1 MQKPNQPVL
10 TNAGRQMLN
19 DVAGSKGKI
28 TYTRAVMY
36 GQDLSSMTIDQLRDL
51 TTINDSKLETK
62 IGVSDIKLETV
73 TIIASFSNATVMQD
87 TTYSAIGW
95 YASTTV
101 DSAEKLIAVIPYQQP
116 QTLIAGSNGKATA
129 STDIQLLI
137 HIDDDVNVELKP
149 IEEGL
154 ISEAELKNVLT
165 LLSSKGLLY
174 LGDEI
179 TDATY
184 QADVNCFDKIS
195 NTSIKHINL
204 KNITYSI
211 PFPDN
216 QALFMGFVKGGW
228 LLTIADNNSKRFQIL
243 LDTDDNNGKDSIN
256 SIFTRTYTTQSD
268 GTFKYGNWSKIL
280 NRETL
285 FGEFPRYLY
294 FGDPDDANDALYGGS
309 VGWNVDGVNGKGT
322 LLNLYWLLELFGY
335 DGKFFGKSDYEGIQT
350 GLYEQLFISHAK
362 LMEILAPYGKVKSV
376 NGTQPD
382 EDGNVTLDIKGD
394 IDKEIDDKRPTSLNF
409 GTVEN
414 GQTFVNVSY
423 PDNQFQ
429 LAKHNKSLYLDPVSF
444 IDSLTYKDKMSDN
457 LLVSHAQLIKALSE
471 KVSKEDLNNAPF
483 VKTASSTPVTLNPG
497 MTSTG
502 KTLIYKSPTGNP
514 TDDVYLATEN
524 DLNQKVDKSS
534 VYSKAETNTA
544 IEKAKPTNIA
554 FNTTGSETDRMGD
567 LVPIKYDFNNIPHI
581 NLIPLAKNLTEV
593 LLDHPELVH
602 AIGLDTKADKSNVYS
617 KDEAIKTFGKV
628 KTVNNINPD
637 NNGNIYL
644 NAENITNAV
653 RGTSRSKKQLEINPS
668 VTIGSDRKGYMIRD
682 GSDSFNLA
690 STNDLDNK
698 ISKYVINYESDL
710 SKYNLTDLNSLLRI
724 PEGIYVC
731 GNGSALFHSIQNIP
745 SGLNPSQ
752 DMVIKIMDLEDPSKT
767 QIQVIDVLTN
777 TEIDTYKRKM
787 YMNGNTWTS
796 TSWYKFSGT
805 KVD

>member
-28 TYTRAVMY
+28 TYTKAVMY

-101 DSAEKLIAVIPYQQP
+101 DSTEKLIAVIPYQQP

-137 HIDDDVNVELKP
+137 RIGDDVNVELKP

-154 ISEAELKNVLT
+154 ISEAELKNALT

-179 TDATY
+179 TDSTY
-184 QADVNCFDKIS
+184 QADANCFDKIS
-195 NTSIKHINL
+195 NTSIKRINL
-204 KNITYSI
+204 KDTPPYKVFISKGWWKDRIKQGWILTLND
-211 PFPDN
+211 PDN
-216 QALFMGFVKGGW
+216 DHFSQIIIDDENNKVAIRTSKNGFWTQFLNK
-228 LLTIADNNSKRFQIL
+228 DNL
-243 LDTDDNNGKDSIN
+243 LDFLPSYLTFDNSNILAGLINWNNTSFNNLDLRIRPFLKAISYNENDPSI
-256 SIFTRTYTTQSD
+256 Y
-268 GTFKYGNWSKIL
+268 
-280 NRETL
+280 ETI
-285 FGEFPRYLY
+285 E
-294 FGDPDDANDALYGGS
+294 
-309 VGWNVDGVNGKGT
+309 
-322 LLNLYWLLELFGY
+322 
-335 DGKFFGKSDYEGIQT
+335 T
-350 GLYEQLFISHAK
+350 GLYDKLLINHAQL
-362 LMEILAPYGKVKSV
+362 MTELAPYGKVKSV

-394 IDKEIDDKRPTSLNF
+394 IDKEIDDKRPTSLKF

-414 GQTFVNVSY
+414 GQTFITTNY
-423 PDNQFQ
+423 PDNEFQ
-429 LAKHNKSLYLDPVSF
+429 LSKYNKALYLDPVSF

-497 MTSTG
+497 VTPTG

-524 DLNQKVDKSS
+524 DLNQKADKSS
-534 VYSKAETNTA
+534 IYSK
-544 IEKAKPTNIA
+544 
-554 FNTTGSETDRMGD
+554 SET
-567 LVPIKYDFNNIPHI
+567 
-581 NLIPLAKNLTEV
+581 
-593 LLDHPELVH
+593 
-602 AIGLDTKADKSNVYS
+602 YS
-617 KDEAIKTFGKV
+617 KDEATKTFGKT
-628 KTVNNINPD
+628 KTVNQVTPD
-637 NNGNIYL
+637 ANGNIQL
-644 NAENITNAV
+644 NAQNIPNAV
-653 RGTSRSKKQLEINPS
+653 FGTSRSRKQLEINPS

-682 GSDSFNLA
+682 GSETFDLA
-690 STNDLDNK
+690 SSDDFQRMQCIETTQDIMDYGLNQLSTGTAQSGIYYSNLVNIQDWINISELKGNMSWILK
-698 ISKYVINYESDL
+698 ISTSY
-710 SKYNLTDLNSLLRI
+710 NSLQPTRKNCYGQLQELLCFTADETMTVYRRLVNVL
-724 PEGIYVC
+724 G
-731 GNGSALFHSIQNIP
+731 GS
-745 SGLNPSQ
+745 
-752 DMVIKIMDLEDPSKT
+752 
-767 QIQVIDVLTN
+767 VLTA
-777 TEIDTYKRKM
+777 
-787 YMNGNTWTS
+787 G
-796 TSWYKFSGT
+796 WYKFTGT